1 MNTNNVIVLIVSILC
16 PICSLV
22 IAALAFRRNSKKDT
36 QSEGQEKGIMLTEM
50 GYIKSGI
57 DRIEKRID
65 QLDAK
70 QDAMARRLTTVE
82 TKLEDH
88 LKDKNSHNYKTSK
101 GGIK

>member
-1 MNTNNVIVLIVSILC
+1 MSAGDIVLLIVSITC
-16 PICSLV
+16 PVCSLV
-22 IAALAFRRNSKKDT
+22 VAALAFRRNNKKDT
-36 QSEGQEKGIMLTEM
+36 QDEGQEKGIMLTEM

-65 QLDAK
+65 HIDEK

-88 LKDKNSHNYKTSK
+88 LKDKNAHNYKINK
-101 GGIK
+101 GGK